1 MLFDIL
7 TFLVEV
13 AVTLVGG
20 ASLLRL
26 AMRWRRMSFANPMG
40 RFVQALTDGLVGPLQ
55 RVLPPGTG
63 HFDAASLLAV
73 WLLKLLQYA
82 LLMTLLP
89 TQRWSVLPV
98 LALLGVAK
106 LAVSVGT
113 AIVIVAAVMSWMQN
127 RTLLTDVLER
137 LSDPLLAPLRRVLPL
152 VGGIDLSPLAA
163 VVILQVL
170 GRIVGSLQASL
181 LGAVLPLGAA

>member
-20 ASLLRL
+20 AALLRL
-26 AMRWRRMSFANPMG
+26 AMRWRRMSFANPVG
-40 RFVQALTDGLVGPLQ
+40 RFVLALTDWLVGPLQ
-55 RVLPPGTG
+55 RVLPAAG

-82 LLMTLLP
+82 MLMTLLP

-98 LALLGVAK
+98 LALLGVAR
-106 LAVSVGT
+106 LAVSVAT
-113 AIVIVAAVMSWMQN
+113 AVVIVAAVMSWMQN
-127 RTLLTDVLER
+127 RTPLSDVLDR
-137 LSDPLLAPLRRVLPL
+137 LAEPLLAPFRRFLPL

-163 VVILQVL
+163 VVVLQVL
-170 GRIVGSLQASL
+170 GMIVGSLQASL
-181 LGAVLPLGAA
+181 LGTMLPMGAA